1 MILYI
6 GRYIFGFKKLGL
18 IVYFEYFDVFLV
30 KMFGKNCYLNIF
42 LNINNLFLVVII
54 YLIG

>member
-6 GRYIFGFKKLGL
+6 GRYIFGFIKLSL

-30 KMFGKNCYLNIF
+30 KMFGENCYLNIF
-42 LNINNLFLVVII
+42 LNINNLFLVVMF
-54 YLIG
+54 YLMG

>member
-30 KMFGKNCYLNIF
+30 KMFGKNCYQNIF
-42 LNINNLFLVVII
+42 LNINNLFLF
-54 YLIG
+54 L